1 MNSDALGKELITLDI
16 DLVGIGMV
24 QSQCSLTWEEG
35 EKSGTGNTCL
45 TAYHMFS
52 QSFHDTNSVSV
63 SEINTQTLC
72 CSFNADLHQA
82 VSEHDKVCLVKAK
95 QTDILSTL

>member
-1 MNSDALGKELITLDI
+1 MNYYALLHQTSAMNSDTLAKELITLDV

-35 EKSGTGNTCL
+35 GKSGTSNTCL

-52 QSFHDTNSVSV
+52 QSFHDTSSSHGVS
-63 SEINTQTLC
+63 S
-72 CSFNADLHQA
+72 
-82 VSEHDKVCLVKAK
+82 CLK
-95 QTDILSTL
+95 